1 MQDKHF
7 EGRGNS
13 SLFGSL
19 RSRYLII
26 AALFALLVV
35 GSATIIH
42 FYVAHTSRISAN
54 NIEARNQTLQLSRQ
68 IKDSL
73 WKAEDALHNYMLAP
87 VPSYQEIWHKEL
99 EAIREHVHKLS
110 RHKPA
115 GQQEW
120 PQELDELPT
129 RLAQLQHEGQ
139 TLMYIRTDIERLF
152 PSLRIMTD
160 TLLPNHQA
168 FTTAAE
174 LAAEEFRDSGDVL
187 PEDYWTLEDARHLWA
202 KMIYTFRGYILYQVG
217 MFVNSSGNGLEA
229 RHEAIERLHQAVMAR
244 VAQLQARNRA
254 GALSLQ
260 ASASVQDMQRAAEAW
275 YAGYQKIQQ
284 VHASEAWRLDTPYL
298 KKNVKPL
305 FAHIRN
311 TLLTLDQRIEEAAAK
326 DVTQLTAVAGDIAQT
341 LWILTLLG
349 LAASVVGFI
358 YFGRLVLWPIE
369 SITQALHAVAK
380 GESHVELPQGST
392 RETATLIEAFAEMRR
407 QVEYRQIALQ
417 HQALH
422 DALTG
427 LPNRTLIQDRLHQAI
442 LAAQR
447 HNESFALLMMD
458 LNRFKEINDTL
469 GHHVGDRV
477 LQLVAERLSQL
488 LRESDTVARLGGD
501 EFAILLPLT
510 GEQQA
515 RQVAQ
520 KIQSAL
526 EQVFQV
532 NGRSLYVGGSIGIAL
547 FPQHGSDGATLIKRA
562 DVAMYLAKRSNSGC
576 AVYDFEQDRYSVGRL
591 ELVSELRKAID
602 ENTLDLHYQPKLDL
616 ATGRIVGVEALLR
629 WNHPQRGFVPPD
641 ALITIAEETGLI
653 HPLTLWVLDA
663 ALRQCAAWRSA
674 GIELNVA
681 ANLSVWN
688 LQDPE
693 LYRQIADCLDS
704 WNVPPSCL
712 ELEITESAMMADP
725 TRALDTLLRLDALG
739 VRLAVDDYGTGF
751 SSLAYLKSLPLDE
764 LKIDK
769 SFILD
774 MLQDENDTVIVQST
788 INLAHNLGLRVV
800 AEGVENS
807 DTYELLRDLGCD
819 IVQGYYIGRPMPAA
833 GLERWME
840 NLSRNS
846 GPQTDAADRKDTPH
860 PADRAAQTP

>member
-1 MQDKHF
+1 MPDKHF
-7 EGRGNS
+7 ESRGSS

-35 GSATIIH
+35 GSTTIVH
-42 FYVAHTSRISAN
+42 LYVAHTSRISAN
-54 NIEARNQTLQLSRQ
+54 NIEGRNQTLQLSRQ

-73 WKAEDALHNYMLAP
+73 WKAENALHSYMLAP
-87 VPSYQEIWHKEL
+87 IPSYQEIWHKEM
-99 EAIREHVHKLS
+99 EAIKEHVHKLS
-110 RHKPA
+110 QRKPA
-115 GQQEW
+115 EQQEW
-120 PQELDELPT
+120 PQELDELST
-129 RLAQLQHEGQ
+129 RLTQLQHEGQ
-139 TLMYIRTDIERLF
+139 SLMYIRTDIELLF
-152 PSLRIMTD
+152 PSLRIMTN
-160 TLLPNHQA
+160 TLFPNHQA

-174 LAAEEFRDSGDVL
+174 LAAEEFRNSSNVL
-187 PEDYWTLEDARHLWA
+187 PEDYWTLEDARHLWT

-217 MFVNSSGNGLEA
+217 MFGNSGNGLEA
-229 RHEAIERLHQAVMAR
+229 QHAAIERLHQAVMAH
-244 VAQLQARNRA
+244 VARLQERNRA

-260 ASASVQDMQRAAEAW
+260 ASASVQDMQQAAEAW

-284 VHASEAWRLDTPYL
+284 IHASEAWRLDTPYL
-298 KKNVKPL
+298 EKNIQPL
-305 FAHIRN
+305 FDHIWD

-349 LAASVVGFI
+349 LASSVVGFV
-358 YFGRLVLWPIE
+358 YFRRLVLWPIE
-369 SITQALHAVAK
+369 SITQALQAVAK

-407 QVEYRQIALQ
+407 QVEHRQIALQ

-447 HNESFALLMMD
+447 HDESVALLMMD

-510 GEQQA
+510 DEQHA
-515 RQVAQ
+515 KHVAQ

-532 NGRSLYVGGSIGIAL
+532 DGRNLYIGGSIGIAL
-547 FPQHGSDGATLIKRA
+547 FPQHGPDGATLIKRA

-576 AVYDFEQDRYSVGRL
+576 AVYDFEQDRHSVGRL
-591 ELVSELRKAID
+591 ELVSELRKAIK
-602 ENTLDLHYQPKLDL
+602 ENTLDLHYQPKLSL
-616 ATGRIVGVEALLR
+616 ATGSIVGVEALLR

-653 HPLTLWVLDA
+653 HPLTLWALDA
-663 ALRQCAAWRSA
+663 ALRQCAAWRHA

-681 ANLSVWN
+681 VNLSVWN

-704 WNVPPSCL
+704 WNVPPSRL

-725 TRALDTLLRLDALG
+725 ARALDTLLRLDALG

-800 AEGVENS
+800 AEGVEDS
-807 DTYELLRDLGCD
+807 DTCDLLRDLGCD
-819 IVQGYYIGRPMPAA
+819 VVQGYYIGRPMPAA

-840 NLSRNS
+840 NWSGNS
-846 GPQTDAADRKDTPH
+846 GPQTDAADRKDTPL
-860 PADRAAQTP
+860 PAGRAAQAL